1 MIFKANAYNFPLKL
15 TNIDLTSVIV
25 SSLLRAFILI
35 FVGAVA
41 REDHKLWY
49 KKDTGHNNQK

>member
-1 MIFKANAYNFPLKL
+1 MTFRANAYNFPLKS

-35 FVGAVA
+35 FVGAAA
-41 REDHKLWY
+41 REEAQVMVQERYW
-49 KKDTGHNNQK
+49 T